1 MAYPRFAAREAVFHK
16 RNAGHNV
23 RHFDYTGELFYFR
36 GQCTRQPC
44 LHGYLVTAARG
55 GLCAS
60 GTCFAPTEAERRP
73 NIPLPCSAASL
84 IFNCLPRGIRLPLF
98 NEGTQQLRS
107 GL

>member
-36 GQCTRQPC
+36 GQCTKQPC

-55 GLCAS
+55 GYVPVAHVLH
-60 GTCFAPTEAERRP
+60 RP
-73 NIPLPCSAASL
+73 KRSVDQIYR
-84 IFNCLPRGIRLPLF
+84 CLAVL
-98 NEGTQQLRS
+98 QA
-107 GL
+107 